1 MSRNSI
7 SVKNRTI
14 IFLIYF
20 HFFARIT
27 FWNRTDQNLA
37 SSPIYKKEKKIEDD
51 SFWFRLVC
59 LIARNV
65 SKLEW
70 LLLTFK
76 FDEKSSKELIPLG
89 SSSDLFWLAFFS
101 TLPDRWWQIRS
112 DVVVQLKK
120 LKGQNQTW
128 YSKLTLR
135 PRPATPPLWNLS
147 EKSSRIQPV
156 LVI

>member
-1 MSRNSI
+1 MMHTSSFYWLFTTFSRESLFEI
-7 SVKNRTI
+7 E
-14 IFLIYF
+14 
-20 HFFARIT
+20 
-27 FWNRTDQNLA
+27 
-37 SSPIYKKEKKIEDD
+37 PIKILPRHLFTKKEKKIEDD

-76 FDEKSSKELIPLG
+76 FDEKSSKNLIPLG
-89 SSSDLFWLAFFS
+89 SSSDLFWLAFFPAH
-101 TLPDRWWQIRS
+101 PDRWWQICS